1 MKIVLEENNK
11 FKNIPEFFQ
20 NKTKLVKYF
29 KTNFRT
35 KQIIEKCFRVIL
47 KQKKAMEIVQKQFC
61 NKTKLLQNIPE

>member
-20 NKTKLVKYF
+20 NKTKLVKYL

-35 KQIIEKCFRVIL
+35 KQIIEECFRVIL